1 MIKDF
6 LQFLFQ
12 VDSILRSYPL
22 DSSLFSTFKDY
33 YE

>member
-12 VDSILRSYPL
+12 VDSILHSYPL
-22 DSSLFSTFKDY
+22 DSSLFSTFKDF